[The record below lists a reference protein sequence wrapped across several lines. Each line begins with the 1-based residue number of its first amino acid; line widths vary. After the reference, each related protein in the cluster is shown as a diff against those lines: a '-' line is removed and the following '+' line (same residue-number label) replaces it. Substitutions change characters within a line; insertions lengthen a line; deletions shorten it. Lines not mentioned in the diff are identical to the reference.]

1 MKSNKKNQ
9 FFTVLKIL
17 VTVVLL
23 YFVFAKIPFQ
33 KSYEII
39 RNANPALMMV
49 AFICLFMS
57 QWVSAERLLSVLRS
71 VQFSISRKTNN
82 ILYLIGMFYNFFIP
96 GGIGGDMYKVYFLN
110 KHYKW
115 PVKQLSAALL
125 WDRLMG
131 LTAIGVL
138 MVVFFG
144 FIPFAGIGIR
154 IWAVPALILVG
165 VPVSYYVT
173 KRMFPSYLKAYRP
186 VFLQSLLVQLLQC
199 LCVVFI
205 AMGFSDTGDY
215 INYILVFLL
224 SSVLSV
230 FSFSGVGVREM
241 VFYKLSEW
249 MVYDTVVAVTI
260 ALLFSV
266 MTAFISLFGIVF
278 HLMPDPYGV
287 QDVK

>member
-9 FFTVLKIL
+9 LFTVLKIL

-23 YFVFAKIPFQ
+23 YFVFTKIPFR
-33 KSYEII
+33 KSYEVI
-39 RNANPALMMV
+39 RNANPALMML
-49 AFICLFMS
+49 AFICLIMS
-57 QWVSAERLLSVLRS
+57 QWVSAERLRSVLRH
-71 VQFSISRKTNN
+71 VQFFISRKTNN

-110 KHYKW
+110 KQYKW
-115 PVKQLSAALL
+115 PIKQLSAALI

-131 LTAIGVL
+131 LAAIGVL
-138 MVVFFG
+138 MVVFLAFVP
-144 FIPFAGIGIR
+144 FIDMGTKF
-154 IWAVPALILVG
+154 WTVPILVLVG
-165 VPVSYYVT
+165 VAVSYYFT
-173 KRMFPSYLKAYRP
+173 KKIFPSYVRAYKL
-186 VFLQSLLVQLLQC
+186 VFLQSLMVQLLQC

-215 INYILVFLL
+215 LNYILVFLL

-230 FSFSGVGVREM
+230 FSFSGVGIREL

-278 HLMPDPYGV
+278 HLMPNLWA
-287 QDVK
+287 QDRK